1 MTAQSSQLLQTLYD
15 NDYYLWLD
23 TTVRKLR
30 CADFD
35 TVDWENLIEE
45 IESMGRSEKRA
56 LTSLLTRLFEH
67 LLKLTYW
74 ESERENNANKWKG
87 EITAFRLQIKKLLKD
102 SPSLKPYLTEIF
114 EECYLDSRKVISQL
128 TGQNLANFPTQSM
141 ARIQQVL
148 DENWFPDCQSKCT
161 KEE

>member
-1 MTAQSSQLLQTLYD
+1 MTVQSSQLVQTLYEA
-15 NDYYLWLD
+15 DYYLWVD
-23 TTVRKLR
+23 TTVKKLR
-30 CADFD
+30 CAKFD

-56 LTSLLTRLFEH
+56 LASLLTRLFEH

-74 ESERENNANKWKG
+74 ESERENNGNKWKG

-114 EECYLDSRKVISQL
+114 DECYLDSRKVISQL
-128 TGQNLANFPTQSM
+128 TGQKLANFPPQVIVT
-141 ARIQQVL
+141 IQQIL
-148 DENWFPDCQSKCT
+148 DEDWFPHGKLDST
-161 KEE
+161 KEG

>member
-1 MTAQSSQLLQTLYD
+1 MTAQSSQLVQTLYED
-15 NDYYLWLD
+15 DYYLWVD

-30 CADFD
+30 CAEFD

-45 IESMGRSEKRA
+45 IESIGRSEKRA
-56 LTSLLTRLFEH
+56 LASLLTRLFEH

-74 ESERENNANKWKG
+74 ESEREKNANKWKG

-114 EECYLDSRKVISQL
+114 DECYLDARKVISQL
-128 TGQNLANFPTQSM
+128 TGKKLANFPPQAITT
-141 ARIQQVL
+141 IEEVL
-148 DENWFPDCQSKCT
+148 DENWFPDGKSEST
-161 KEE
+161 KEG

>member
-1 MTAQSSQLLQTLYD
+1 MTAQSSQLFQTLYE

-56 LTSLLTRLFEH
+56 LASLLTRLFEH
-67 LLKLTYW
+67 LLKLSYW
-74 ESERENNANKWKG
+74 ESERENNANNWKG

-102 SPSLKPYLTEIF
+102 SPSLKPYLNEIF
-114 EECYLDSRKVISQL
+114 QECYLDSRKVISQL
-128 TGQNLANFPTQSM
+128 TGQNLANFPPQPIAT
-141 ARIQQVL
+141 IQQVW
-148 DENWFPDCQSKCT
+148 DENWFPDNKSESTQ
-161 KEE
+161 